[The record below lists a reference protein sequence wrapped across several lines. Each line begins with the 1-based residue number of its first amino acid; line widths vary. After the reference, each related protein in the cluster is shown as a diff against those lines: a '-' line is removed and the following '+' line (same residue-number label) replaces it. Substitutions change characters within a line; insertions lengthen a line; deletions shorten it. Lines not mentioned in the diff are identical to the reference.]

1 MKAKRLISTLL
12 VLILIVSTI
21 SAVGI
26 VSANAA
32 APSITIKAVT
42 NLTNNNAQIN
52 ATVNNPS
59 KAKITKVGFQLG
71 TKSGSWSTTKSES
84 LNRTNGF
91 SVWYSMNK
99 WYGKLKSNQTYYY
112 RFFITTGGKNKYSSI
127 GSFKTKS
134 DIPTITVNG
143 VTNKTHNNAQI
154 NAKVSNPYKVK
165 VTKVGFQ
172 IGTKSGT
179 WLATKSESINKTT
192 DFTTWYLM
200 SKWYGTLKAS
210 TTYYYRFFITVGG
223 KNYYS
228 SIKSFKTDPVPP
240 TTIKPTEICFPLSK
254 NQVWFASTYKNKDGS
269 YHGSALASTF
279 SSVDIKLKNGKS
291 AEGYA
296 VYAAEGGKVISW
308 VKNNGQIVIEHTK
321 TLITTNGKKYTKW
334 YTLYAHMK
342 NIKVKVGNTVKR
354 GQQIGQVSMVG
365 KATGPHLHFNI
376 ISGNGNTKWDQNTN
390 KKKAISPYYVYGFVN
405 KNGSNTKYCV
415 CDRSGPVV
423 KDTLINWKPTGV

>member
-1 MKAKRLISTLL
+1 MKAKKLISTLM
-12 VLILIVSTI
+12 VLIMIVSTI

-26 VSANAA
+26 ASADAA
-32 APSITIKAVT
+32 APSITLKEVT

-112 RFFITTGGKNKYSSI
+112 RFFITTGGKDKYSSI

-154 NAKVSNPYKVK
+154 NAKVSNPYKLK

-223 KNYYS
+223 KDYYS
-228 SIKSFKTDPVPP
+228 SIKSFKTDSVNTSTNKYPQ
-240 TTIKPTEICFPLSK
+240 IKALSISRIYQPK
-254 NQVWFASTYKNKDGS
+254 NDPYGYCLKLSTATAYAYVYKNYRTAGKDIAYTSTMVNNWSTHNKQVYNGS
-269 YHGSALASTF
+269 RSNLNLQTVYENLKKGIPVVVYYYKKINGYNYGHAS
-279 SSVDIKLKNGKS
+279 VII
-291 AEGYA
+291 GY
-296 VYAAEGGKVISW
+296 
-308 VKNNGQIVIEHTK
+308 
-321 TLITTNGKKYTKW
+321 
-334 YTLYAHMK
+334 
-342 NIKVKVGNTVKR
+342 
-354 GQQIGQVSMVG
+354 
-365 KATGPHLHFNI
+365 
-376 ISGNGNTKWDQNTN
+376 NGNTSKLEEKGFTVMEI
-390 KKKAISPYYVYGFVN
+390 KKE
-405 KNGSNTKYCV
+405 SNVKLNSKDYFTKYANSPQSDYYSAKSCYV
-415 CDRSGPVV
+415 RLDSWLNYVGKYYGSLNTVRVS
-423 KDTLINWKPTGV
+423 IPTK